1 MRAGQTAGAG
11 SNRTGMEMAAGP
23 GRNGM
28 GMERVNRIWRHRTYQ
43 ECLEKIRAH
52 EKTREFCRHTP
63 EHFLDVARLTYIL
76 ALEEGIRQEGITGGT
91 SAEPKNRI
99 FPPKELIYAAGLL
112 HDIGRHLQY
121 EKGIPH
127 QTASAEIAEG
137 ILSDCGFSEGER
149 ETILH
154 LIRSHRTSQE
164 GTDLAALFYR
174 ADKLSRNCFAC
185 PAQEKCD
192 WPETKKNL
200 EIKL

>member
-1 MRAGQTAGAG
+1 
-11 SNRTGMEMAAGP
+11 MEAGP
-23 GRNGM
+23 GSIGM

-52 EKTREFCRHTP
+52 EETREFCRHTP

-76 ALEEGIRQEGITGGT
+76 ALEEGIQAGL
-91 SAEPKNRI
+91 
-99 FPPKELIYAAGLL
+99 KELIYAAGLL

-127 QTASAEIAEG
+127 QTASAEIAEE
-137 ILSDCGFSEGER
+137 ILRDCGFSEGER
-149 ETILH
+149 ETVLH
-154 LIRSHRTSQE
+154 LIRSHRTPQE

-185 PAQEKCD
+185 PVQEKCD
-192 WPETKKNL
+192 WPGTKKNL